1 MVDVGRESFIFQCI
15 SMRSFALY
23 MFLFHLI
30 QIFNKKNPYINT
42 LLLTFTFSFFLRY
55 GGRWAVRPCST
66 PCDRVNCRCG
76 PPHAADEV
84 LNSNTRE

>member
-1 MVDVGRESFIFQCI
+1 
-15 SMRSFALY
+15 
-23 MFLFHLI
+23 MFLFHLGSHSNI
-30 QIFNKKNPYINT
+30 KKKTHI

-66 PCDRVNCRCG
+66 PCDRVNGRCG